1 MFEGGSVNPPANAG
15 DTGDLG
21 LIPWLGRFS
30 WRRKWHPLQYSCLE
44 ISHEQ
49 RSLAYYRPWC
59 KRIGQDSVT
68 ECAHT
73 HLKVYPADT
82 GHGAH
87 SQHDRLMTG
96 DDFLSTSMSHLLN
109 FFWDHRV
116 SPAYEHFYLLSASQ
130 IIHNHTP
137 KKKRERER
145 KTNCESP
152 FPLML
157 KAEASAIILS
167 TEWICIEKEASAT
180 A

>member
-49 RSLAYYRPWC
+49 RSLADYRPWC

-68 ECAHT
+68 ERAHT

-130 IIHNHTP
+130 IIHNHTT
-137 KKKRERER
+137 KKKKRER

-167 TEWICIEKEASAT
+167 TEWTCIEKEASAT